1 VKIARLDKAS
11 IFFERI
17 EAASGGGWDILRTK
31 LRTGATAE
39 REVEMPWA
47 QPERKSQHDT
57 ASSALLWC
65 IATVLLVA
73 PSIGLALVGL
83 RGVTLLAAATVAAG
97 IGFGVLYLKYSE
109 VVLTWLQ
116 ARTRLRDTLGELEA
130 RARSLETA
138 IDRSDARVR
147 GRTGPLP

>member
-1 VKIARLDKAS
+1 V
-11 IFFERI
+11 
-17 EAASGGGWDILRTK
+17 
-31 LRTGATAE
+31 
-39 REVEMPWA
+39 
-47 QPERKSQHDT
+47 
-57 ASSALLWC
+57 
-65 IATVLLVA
+65 LVA

-109 VVLTWLQ
+109 VDLTWFE
-116 ARTRLRDTLGELEA
+116 ARTRLQDTLAELEA

-147 GRTGPLP
+147 GRTDPLP